1 MKANTVLSESGLRNS
16 VSQFSGFLL
25 KMLIPELTPDF
36 SRVGP
41 ENQDFYHI
49 PHVILHSGN
58 FEDSWTLNWN
68 GGQEVGKKEKES
80 RENSYYWEKEKSD
93 EVICWTLYPNLE
105 VLSWAHF
112 KEVTKLP
119 LKNASAPAKKQ
130 QP

>member
-1 MKANTVLSESGLRNS
+1 
-16 VSQFSGFLL
+16 
-25 KMLIPELTPDF
+25 MLIPELTPDF

-80 RENSYYWEKEKSD
+80 RENSWEITGKRKNQMKSYAGPF
-93 EVICWTLYPNLE
+93 TP
-105 VLSWAHF
+105 
-112 KEVTKLP
+112 T
-119 LKNASAPAKKQ
+119 
-130 QP
+130 